1 MPINEDK
8 FTYKKNWRSW
18 PLVRHLRAFQFRRMK
33 PFGNGRSDNL
43 SVIRYLLKNSEY
55 RNIIEPL
62 LNLYFGE
69 KISWHEYS
77 TKMSSNILNYCE
89 NYSLPIRMKR
99 WIPKD
104 YRKWN
109 YKISELLL
117 NKYYH
122 DSLKG
127 NPDKSMLWA
136 GLRLNDL
143 KESILEV
150 YKRGE
155 LLKVN
160 SFNMKIINFIEP
172 YMKKSRNFNQK
183 TGLDKFL

>member
-1 MPINEDK
+1 
-8 FTYKKNWRSW
+8 
-18 PLVRHLRAFQFRRMK
+18 
-33 PFGNGRSDNL
+33 
-43 SVIRYLLKNSEY
+43 
-55 RNIIEPL
+55 
-62 LNLYFGE
+62 
-69 KISWHEYS
+69 
-77 TKMSSNILNYCE
+77 
-89 NYSLPIRMKR
+89 MKR

-117 NKYYH
+117 NKYYR

-136 GLRLNDL
+136 GLHLNNL
-143 KESILEV
+143 NESILEV

-155 LLKVN
+155 LLKLN
-160 SFNMKIINFIEP
+160 SFNSKIINFIEP
-172 YMKKSRNFNQK
+172 YMKKRSNLDQK